1 MPSAVSEWCNL
12 LIRWIHV
19 LAGIFWI
26 GQTYYFTKLEG
37 RMALDA
43 ETAQNSG
50 RLPQVWLVH
59 SGSFSLVEKQ
69 ASPKAVPAKLYWFR
83 WEALITWISG
93 FLLLG
98 LLYYSGGLLLDDS
111 VSNIGMGTGVAI
123 GLGTLIVGFA
133 VYEGIWMSPLG
144 RMPLLAGTI
153 CYLLIVALAYGLTHL
168 ISGRAAYIHV
178 GALFGTIMTA
188 NVWMRILPATRKM
201 LNAIR
206 EGKPVDLELSE
217 RAKGRTI
224 HNTYMTVPLIFLM
237 ISNHFPT
244 ATYGANYNWLIR
256 SVLVLAGAVSAK
268 WIYKP

>member
-1 MPSAVSEWCNL
+1 MPPAVSEWSNL
-12 LIRWIHV
+12 ILRWIHV

-37 RMALDA
+37 RMALDE

-59 SGSFSLVEKQ
+59 SGSFSVVEKQ
-69 ASPKAVPAKLYWFR
+69 TSPKLLPTKLYWFR

-111 VSNIGMGTGVAI
+111 VSRIGLGMGVAI
-123 GLGTLIVGFA
+123 GLGTLIVGFS
-133 VYEGIWMSPLG
+133 VYEGIWMSPLE
-144 RMPLLAGTI
+144 RSPLLAAAI
-153 CYLLIVALAYGLTHL
+153 CYLLVVALAYGLTHL
-168 ISGRAAYIHV
+168 ISGRATYIHI

-188 NVWMRILPATRKM
+188 NVWMHILPATRKM
-201 LNAIR
+201 LKSLR
-206 EGKPVDLELSE
+206 EGTPVNLKLGE
-217 RAKGRTI
+217 RAKRCTI

-244 ATYGANYNWLIR
+244 ATYGSSYNWLIL
-256 SVLVLAGAVSAK
+256 SALVLAGGVAAK
-268 WIYKP
+268 FIYMA